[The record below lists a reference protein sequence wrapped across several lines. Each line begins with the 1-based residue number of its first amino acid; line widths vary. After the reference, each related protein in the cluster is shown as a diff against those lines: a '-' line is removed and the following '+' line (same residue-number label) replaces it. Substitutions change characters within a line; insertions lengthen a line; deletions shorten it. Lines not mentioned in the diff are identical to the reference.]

1 MCLGSSARQS
11 TCLVSKSSGVQIPPE
26 ALYLKHLLPI
36 LMMLIRQASI
46 NIHNF
51 KVRLK
56 GAERRL
62 HNPLSERNRALI
74 AEFEKKLLSE
84 GLSSVRVEKYVEV
97 LRKIGELLG
106 KDFDAATKS
115 DIEGSYV

>member
-1 MCLGSSARQS
+1 
-11 TCLVSKSSGVQIPPE
+11 
-26 ALYLKHLLPI
+26 
-36 LMMLIRQASI
+36 MLIRQASI

-74 AEFEKKLLSE
+74 AELRRSFCLRGYLAL
-84 GLSSVRVEKYVEV
+84 GLKSM
-97 LRKIGELLG
+97 LRCLER
-106 KDFDAATKS
+106 
-115 DIEGSYV
+115 